1 VVNHTRLPHLRP
13 DELDPEQ
20 RSLYDRIVGG
30 PRAGAGAV
38 VPVADAA
45 GRLEGPFNALL
56 FHPRLGEAVQE
67 VGRVLR
73 FEGVLADRCREIVIL
88 AVAVARGSAYEWHA
102 HARLSRAAGLSVA
115 EIDALSSR
123 QSHALPTEPERVAAE
138 LADALARDQA
148 VDDDLYVRAERAIG
162 TAGVLEVAV
171 LAGYYRL
178 FAQQLELFRVPAP
191 PGPWER

>member
-30 PRAGAGAV
+30 PRAGPGAV
-38 VPVADAA
+38 VPVADDA

-56 FHPRLGEAVQE
+56 FHPHLGAVVQE
-67 VGRVLR
+67 VGCVLR
-73 FEGVLADRCREIVIL
+73 YEGVLADRSREIVIL
-88 AVAVARGSAYEWHA
+88 TVAVARRSAYEWHA
-102 HARLSRAAGLSVA
+102 HARLGRAAGLGVA
-115 EIDALSSR
+115 EVDALGSR
-123 QSHALPTEPERVAAE
+123 ELHVFPVETERVAAE

-171 LAGYYRL
+171 LVGYYRL
-178 FAQQLELFRVPAP
+178 LAQQLDLFRVPAP
-191 PGPWER
+191 PGPWDC